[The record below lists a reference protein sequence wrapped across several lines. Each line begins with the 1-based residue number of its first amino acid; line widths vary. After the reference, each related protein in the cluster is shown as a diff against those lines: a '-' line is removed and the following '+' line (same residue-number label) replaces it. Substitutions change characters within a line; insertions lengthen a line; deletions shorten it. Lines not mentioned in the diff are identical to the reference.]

1 LLEEVLPVVGL
12 LWLRVGVQL
21 VEVLALQLEAEHR

>member
-12 LWLRVGVQL
+12 LWLQVGVLL
-21 VEVLALQLEAEHR
+21 VEVLALQLEAEQL

>member
-12 LWLRVGVQL
+12 LWLPAGVLL
-21 VEVLALQLEAEHR
+21 VEVLVLQLEAEQL

>member
-12 LWLRVGVQL
+12 LWLWVRVLL
-21 VEVLALQLEAEHR
+21 VEVLALQLEAEQL

>member
-12 LWLRVGVQL
+12 LWLRVRVLL
-21 VEVLALQLEAEHR
+21 VEVLALKLEAEQL

>member
-12 LWLRVGVQL
+12 LWVRVEVLL
-21 VEVLALQLEAEHR
+21 VEVLALQLEAEHL